1 MTKVRAKRFP
11 VEKWDG
17 ENISLFKKIFSE
29 FDLDVV
35 DKNLNIRRSDIFKLR
50 VGKGSWVTVSD
61 KGYPSILTKK
71 EFEKHAMTPPS
82 GRCYVYSLEIQ
93 ERLLKL
99 DARMTKLE
107 IEEIEEIGEEFSENI
122 SIIKWVDD
130 KSIKNFKRML
140 PDYLITKFKIHSE
153 VFLSLQKEFIF
164 ARQLSQGEWIA
175 VSKDGYPLVLTPA
188 EVERY
193 VKNEDSECLSICS
206 SDIVKK
212 LAILDSEMKELQ
224 YAAAAEEIPA
234 VQIPFVHWTG
244 ASSKKLEKLQSMF
257 PEFTI
262 SHYLGNL
269 SFKDSNDFVKDYGK
283 SVILTYA
290 PNGYPFELTQ
300 GECNYYGNY
309 DEFDFIYDYDIETII
324 KVRIKR
330 LQNLL

>member
-1 MTKVRAKRFP
+1 MKIKRIPVVKWNGDDTKLFNAMFP
-11 VEKWDG
+11 DA
-17 ENISLFKKIFSE
+17 S
-29 FDLDVV
+29 LDVINKV
-35 DKNLNIRRSDIFKLR
+35 LNIRIDGIFKLS
-50 VGKGSWVTVSD
+50 VGKNTWVTVSD
-61 KGYPSILTKK
+61 KGYPLILTQK
-71 EFEKHAMTPPS
+71 EFEKHAVTPPS
-82 GRCYVYSLEIQ
+82 GTCYIYSLEIQ
-93 ERLLKL
+93 EKL
-99 DARMTKLE
+99 ADLDLEMTKLE
-107 IEEIEEIGEEFSENI
+107 IEENEETEEEFPENI

-140 PDYLITKFKIHSE
+140 PDYLITKFKINSE

-175 VSKDGYPLVLTPA
+175 VSKDGYPLVLTPE

-193 VKNEDSECLSICS
+193 VKNEHYECLSICS

-283 SVILTYA
+283 SVILTCA

-300 GECNYYGNY
+300 GECNYYANY

>member
-1 MTKVRAKRFP
+1 MKEVRPKRFP

-17 ENISLFKKIFSE
+17 KNTKIFKTMFPNASLGVISE
-29 FDLDVV
+29 TLD
-35 DKNLNIRRSDIFKLR
+35 IRIGGFFKIS
-50 VGKGSWVTVSD
+50 VAKYSWVTVSD
-61 KGYPSILTKK
+61 KGYPLILTKK
-71 EFEKHAMTPPS
+71 EFEKHAVTPPS

-93 ERLLKL
+93 ER
-99 DARMTKLE
+99 
-107 IEEIEEIGEEFSENI
+107 
-122 SIIKWVDD
+122 
-130 KSIKNFKRML
+130 
-140 PDYLITKFKIHSE
+140 
-153 VFLSLQKEFIF
+153 
-164 ARQLSQGEWIA
+164 
-175 VSKDGYPLVLTPA
+175 
-188 EVERY
+188 
-193 VKNEDSECLSICS
+193 
-206 SDIVKK
+206 

-283 SVILTYA
+283 SVILTCA

-300 GECNYYGNY
+300 GECNYYANY

>member
-1 MTKVRAKRFP
+1 MKEVRPKRFP
-11 VEKWDG
+11 VKKWDG
-17 ENISLFKKIFSE
+17 KNTKIFKTMFPNASLGVISE
-29 FDLDVV
+29 TLD
-35 DKNLNIRRSDIFKLR
+35 IRIGGFFKIS
-50 VGKGSWVTVSD
+50 VAKYSWITISD
-61 KGYPSILTKK
+61 KGYPLELTHK
-71 EFEKHAMTPPS
+71 EFEKHAVTPPS

-99 DARMTKLE
+99 DARMTEL
-107 IEEIEEIGEEFSENI
+107 EIEEIGEEFPENI

-140 PDYLITKFKIHSE
+140 PDYLITKFKINSE

-175 VSKDGYPLVLTPA
+175 VSKDGYPLVLTPE

-193 VKNEDSECLSICS
+193 VKNEHYECLSICS

-283 SVILTYA
+283 SVILTCA

-300 GECNYYGNY
+300 GECNYYANY

>member
-1 MTKVRAKRFP
+1 MKIKRIPVVKWNGDDAKLFNAMFP
-11 VEKWDG
+11 DA
-17 ENISLFKKIFSE
+17 S
-29 FDLDVV
+29 LDVINKV
-35 DKNLNIRRSDIFKLR
+35 LNIRIDGIFKLS
-50 VGKGSWVTVSD
+50 VGKNTWVTVSD
-61 KGYPSILTKK
+61 KGYPLILTQK
-71 EFEKHAMTPPS
+71 EFEKHAVTPPS
-82 GRCYVYSLEIQ
+82 GTCYIYSLEIQ
-93 ERLLKL
+93 EKLAIL

-107 IEEIEEIGEEFSENI
+107 IEENEETEEEFPENI

-140 PDYLITKFKIHSE
+140 PDYLITKFKVGSE
-153 VFLSLQKEFIF
+153 VCLSLQKEFIF

-175 VSKDGYPLVLTPA
+175 VSKDGYPLVLTPE

-193 VKNEDSECLSICS
+193 VKNEHYECLSICS

-212 LAILDSEMKELQ
+212 LAILDSEMKQLL

-283 SVILTYA
+283 SVILTCA

-300 GECNYYGNY
+300 GECNYYANY